1 MSFEQIGLVVSLQII
16 MLGLLLE
23 VVVLACAE
31 LRNGVEINAWGS
43 Y

>member
-1 MSFEQIGLVVSLQII
+1 MSFEKIGLVVSLLII

-31 LRNGVEINAWGS
+31 LCNGVGINAWSS